1 MPNIVRH
8 DFCGFFRKNYE
19 NPMNK
24 IVVKA
29 FFIAVSIFFFF
40 QCSKS
45 APEPIVMV
53 ETESQDLTIGCT
65 DVAATN
71 YKSTAKD
78 DDCSCKYD
86 YSSKVSTKIPQ
97 DFTRKILLEEH
108 SGTWCG
114 WCPLAK
120 ETSEKLTANARV
132 ISVEIH
138 YNDEMT
144 ADKDKVYNPLKNKY
158 GHPAWP
164 SGMVN
169 RRKSIVGTTY
179 IIGESDWAAN
189 VEDFLKTE
197 KTTAGIAIES
207 SLNGNELTVLSHVK
221 IQTAT
226 DERYGLGIYLVE
238 DKVAG
243 YPQVNYASR
252 DIRFQKY
259 DAYNKPSMIEDF
271 LHRNV
276 ARDAIAPLIGG
287 LDIPIAATKNGK
299 IFRKLFKITLP
310 NNIKVKENCHLVA
323 FLMNQ
328 NNNEII
334 NVQIVPIGI
343 VKDWD

>member
-1 MPNIVRH
+1 
-8 DFCGFFRKNYE
+8 
-19 NPMNK
+19 MNK
-24 IVVKA
+24 IFVKSLLFA
-29 FFIAVSIFFFF
+29 TSTLFFM

-45 APEPIVMV
+45 TSEPEPVVI
-53 ETESQDLTIGCT
+53 TDPTSQDPNLGCT
-65 DVAATN
+65 DAAATN
-71 YKSTAKD
+71 FKSTAKD

-86 YSSKVSTKIPQ
+86 YMSKVSTTIPQ

-120 ETSEKLTANARV
+120 ETSEKLTVNARV
-132 ISVEIH
+132 IAVEIH
-138 YNDEMT
+138 FNDEMT
-144 ADKDKVYNPLKNKY
+144 ADKDKVYNPLKNVY

-169 RRKSIVGTTY
+169 RRKSIVGSTY
-179 IIGESDWAAN
+179 IIGESDWASN

-226 DERYGLGIYLVE
+226 NENYGLGMYLVE

-243 YPQVNYASR
+243 YPQTNYASR
-252 DIRFQKY
+252 NTLFQKY
-259 DAYNKPSMIEDF
+259 DAYSKPSMIEDF

-287 LDIPIAATKNGK
+287 LDIPAAAMKSGK
-299 IFRKLFKITLP
+299 VFRKLFKTTLP
-310 NNIKVKENCHLVA
+310 NSIKVKENCYLVV
-323 FLMNQ
+323 FLTNQ
-328 NNNEII
+328 KTNEIV
-334 NVQIVPIGI
+334 NVQVVPIGN

>member
-1 MPNIVRH
+1 
-8 DFCGFFRKNYE
+8 
-19 NPMNK
+19 MNK
-24 IVVKA
+24 MLVKA
-29 FFIAVSIFFFF
+29 FLFAIATFVFL

-45 APEPIVMV
+45 TSEPEPVVIT
-53 ETESQDLTIGCT
+53 EPESQDPNIGCT
-65 DVAATN
+65 DAAATN
-71 YKSTAKD
+71 FKSTAKD

-86 YSSKVSTKIPQ
+86 YVSKISTKIPQ
-97 DFTRKILLEEH
+97 DFTRRILLEEH

-132 ISVEIH
+132 IAVEIH

-144 ADKDKVYNPLKNKY
+144 ADKEKVFNPLKNKY
-158 GHPAWP
+158 GYPAWP

-179 IIGESDWAAN
+179 IIGESDWTVN

-207 SLNGNELTVLSHVK
+207 SLNDNELTVLSHVK
-221 IQTAT
+221 VQTAT
-226 DERYGLGIYLVE
+226 DENYGLGMYLVE
-238 DKVAG
+238 DKIAG
-243 YPQVNYASR
+243 FPQANYASR
-252 DIRFQKY
+252 DIRFQRY
-259 DAYNKPSMIEDF
+259 DAYSKPSMIEDF

-287 LDIPIAATKNGK
+287 LDIPVAATKNGK
-299 IFRKLFKITLP
+299 VFRKLFKTTLP
-310 NNIKVKENCHLVA
+310 SSIKVKENCHLVV
-323 FLMNQ
+323 FLINQ
-328 NNNEII
+328 KTNEII
-334 NVQIVPIGI
+334 NVQEVTIGN

>member
-1 MPNIVRH
+1 
-8 DFCGFFRKNYE
+8 
-19 NPMNK
+19 MNK
-24 IVVKA
+24 ILIKA
-29 FFIAVSIFFFF
+29 FFFAITMFVFL

-45 APEPIVMV
+45 TSEPEPVVIIDAV
-53 ETESQDLTIGCT
+53 SQDPNIGCT
-65 DVAATN
+65 DTTATN
-71 YKSTAKD
+71 FKSTAKD

-86 YSSKVSTKIPQ
+86 YTSMVSSKIPQ
-97 DFTRKILLEEH
+97 DFTRKVLLEEH

-132 ISVEIH
+132 IAVEIH

-144 ADKDKVYNPLKNKY
+144 ADKEKVFNPLKNKY
-158 GHPAWP
+158 GYPAWP
-164 SGMVN
+164 SGMIN

-179 IIGESDWAAN
+179 IIGESDWTAN
-189 VEDFLKTE
+189 IDDFLKTE

-207 SLNGNELTVLSHVK
+207 SLNGNELTVLSHIK

-226 DERYGLGIYLVE
+226 DENYGLGIYLVE
-238 DKVAG
+238 DKIAG
-243 YPQVNYASR
+243 FPQANYASR

-259 DAYNKPSMIEDF
+259 DAYSKPSMIEDF

-287 LDIPIAATKNGK
+287 LDVPAAATKNSK
-299 IFRKLFKITLP
+299 IFRKLFKTTLP
-310 NNIKVKENCHLVA
+310 NSIQVKENCHLVV

-328 NNNEII
+328 KTNEII
-334 NVQIVPIGI
+334 NAQIVPVGK

>member
-1 MPNIVRH
+1 
-8 DFCGFFRKNYE
+8 
-19 NPMNK
+19 MNK
-24 IVVKA
+24 MLVKA
-29 FFIAVSIFFFF
+29 FLFAIATFVFL

-45 APEPIVMV
+45 TSEPEPVVIT
-53 ETESQDLTIGCT
+53 EPESQDPNIGCT
-65 DVAATN
+65 DAAATN
-71 YKSTAKD
+71 FKSTAKD

-86 YSSKVSTKIPQ
+86 YVSKISTKIPQ
-97 DFTRKILLEEH
+97 DFTRRILLEEH

-132 ISVEIH
+132 IAVEIH

-144 ADKDKVYNPLKNKY
+144 ADKEKVFNPLKNKY
-158 GHPAWP
+158 GYPAWP

-179 IIGESDWAAN
+179 IIGESDWTVN

-207 SLNGNELTVLSHVK
+207 SLNDNELTVLSHVK
-221 IQTAT
+221 VQTAT
-226 DERYGLGIYLVE
+226 DENYGLGMYLVE
-238 DKVAG
+238 DKIAG
-243 YPQVNYASR
+243 FPQANYASR
-252 DIRFQKY
+252 DIRFQRY
-259 DAYNKPSMIEDF
+259 DAFNKPSMIEDF

-287 LDIPIAATKNGK
+287 LDIPVAATKNGK
-299 IFRKLFKITLP
+299 VFRKLFKTTLP
-310 NNIKVKENCHLVA
+310 SSIKVKENCHLVV
-323 FLMNQ
+323 FLINQ
-328 NNNEII
+328 KTNEII
-334 NVQIVPIGI
+334 NVQQVAIGN